1 MSEVLLYMVWVLG
14 GVAVSYEQGT
24 PVHDV
29 GPGGTADSYER
40 GSPAGRRV
48 TERALAQSI
57 LATFS
62 TDGPCGHT
70 VVLGWG
76 AVSYEQGVPCTV
88 QD

>member
-1 MSEVLLYMVWVLG
+1 MSKVPLYMVWALG
-14 GVAVSYEQGT
+14 E
-24 PVHDV
+24 
-29 GPGGTADSYER
+29 TADSYER

-62 TDGPCGHT
+62 TEGPCGHT

-76 AVSYEQGVPCTV
+76 AVSYEQGTPVHGVGPGGNGGFL
-88 QD
+88 